1 MLDWFKTGRI
11 DEFAKL
17 LARDLS
23 RRIPPTTGDKKR
35 ITPKQLANVVEEV
48 YARAAKFRRE
58 NRLGVYKKAK
68 LGNVFKWELKELGY
82 GDDFIEEITKGLII
96 RLSGRK

>member
-35 ITPKQLANVVEEV
+35 ITPKQFANVVEEV